1 MKPVP
6 TKPEFDDDEEY
17 CEWEA
22 EMAREAD
29 PLGGCRMLVLVM
41 ALTFALG
48 VFVWW
53 LRSL

>member
-1 MKPVP
+1 MHMHM
-6 TKPEFDDDEEY
+6 KPEFDDEDDY
-17 CEWEA
+17 ADWEA
-22 EMAREAD
+22 ERTREAE
-29 PLGGCRMLVLVM
+29 PLGGCRMLLLVM